1 MRYNEILDSLQ
12 NLIHYRPT
20 QAELSRITG
29 IKASAMANRATRN
42 SIFTIS
48 ELIKMENAYGIVGA
62 LTGQIIPS
70 NPNTVEI
77 DFYPDVFGSC
87 GFGLAVVS
95 EQKEKMTVP
104 KASIK
109 NYSANKT
116 YSVVTAQGE
125 SMQPYIL
132 NNDKLII
139 EHTETIQDNKV
150 HIFAYKDDIYVK
162 RLVKNIN
169 EVVIVSD
176 NPNKE
181 IYSTQK
187 VTDFSELRVIGQVI
201 GLMRDM

>member
-1 MRYNEILDSLQ
+1 MKHSALLDRLQ
-12 NLIHYRPT
+12 NLIHYKPT
-20 QAELSRITG
+20 QAELVKILDVGQSTIG
-29 IKASAMANRATRN
+29 NRASRD
-42 SIFTIS
+42 SS
-48 ELIKMENAYGIVGA
+48 YSLDELIKIENAYGIVGG
-62 LTGQIIPS
+62 LTGGIIQ
-70 NPNTVEI
+70 NNKTVEI
-77 DFYPDVFGSC
+77 DFYPDVFASC
-87 GFGLAVVS
+87 GFGLAVIS
-95 EQKEKMTVP
+95 EQKEKISVP

-162 RLVKNIN
+162 RLIKNIN
-169 EVVIVSD
+169 EIVIVSD
-176 NPNKE
+176 NSNKE

>member
-1 MRYNEILDSLQ
+1 MKYSALSDRLQ
-12 NLIHYRPT
+12 NLINYKPK
-20 QAELSRITG
+20 QKDLADIIGVNVSVIG
-29 IKASAMANRATRN
+29 NRASRDSN
-42 SIFTIS
+42 FSLDEI
-48 ELIKMENAYGIVGA
+48 IKIENAYDIAGA

-77 DFYPDVFGSC
+77 DFFPDVFASC
-87 GFGLAVVS
+87 GFGLAVIS
-95 EQKEKMTVP
+95 EQKEKITVP

-109 NYSANKT
+109 NYSANKI

-162 RLVKNIN
+162 RLIKNIN

>member
-1 MRYNEILDSLQ
+1 MKHSALLDRLQ
-12 NLIHYRPT
+12 NLIHYKPT
-20 QAELSRITG
+20 QAELVKILGVGQSTIG
-29 IKASAMANRATRN
+29 NRASRD
-42 SIFTIS
+42 SS
-48 ELIKMENAYGIVGA
+48 YSLDELIKIENAYDIDGA

-77 DFYPDVFGSC
+77 DFFPDVFASC
-87 GFGLAVVS
+87 GFGLAVIS
-95 EQKEKMTVP
+95 EQKEKISVP

-162 RLVKNIN
+162 RLIKNIN

>member
-1 MRYNEILDSLQ
+1 MKYSVLFDSLQ
-12 NLIHYRPT
+12 NLINYKPT
-20 QAELSRITG
+20 ANEVASCLG
-29 IKASAMANRATRN
+29 VKDKALYARRARN
-42 SIFTIS
+42 SEFTYE
-48 ELIKMENAYGIVGA
+48 ELIKIENAYGIVGG
-62 LTGQIIPS
+62 LTGGIIQ
-70 NPNTVEI
+70 NNNTVEI
-77 DFYPDVFGSC
+77 DFYPDVFASC
-87 GFGLAVVS
+87 GFGLAVIS
-95 EQKEKMTVP
+95 EQKEKISVP

-162 RLVKNIN
+162 RLIKNIN

-176 NPNKE
+176 NSNKE

>member
-1 MRYNEILDSLQ
+1 MKYSVLFDSLQ
-12 NLIHYRPT
+12 NLINYKPT
-20 QAELSRITG
+20 ANEVASCLG
-29 IKASAMANRATRN
+29 VKDKALYARRARN
-42 SIFTIS
+42 SEFTYE
-48 ELIKMENAYGIVGA
+48 ELIKIENAYGIAGG
-62 LTGQIIPS
+62 LTGGIIQ
-70 NPNTVEI
+70 NNNTVEI
-77 DFYPDVFGSC
+77 DFYPDVFASC
-87 GFGLAVVS
+87 GFGLAVIS
-95 EQKEKMTVP
+95 EQKEKISVP

-162 RLVKNIN
+162 RLIKNIN

-176 NPNKE
+176 NSNKE